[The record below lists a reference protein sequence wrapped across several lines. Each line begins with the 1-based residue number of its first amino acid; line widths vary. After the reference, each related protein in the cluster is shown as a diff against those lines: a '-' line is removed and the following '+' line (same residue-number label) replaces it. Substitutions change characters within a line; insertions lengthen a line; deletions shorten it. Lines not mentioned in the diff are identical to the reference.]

1 MRIVVFDDMATLAD
15 MFLINAAGL
24 LQQCCPPRH
33 ALHVVYDGEGA
44 VAAGRGVDDEEAP
57 RGHRGDDAVAR
68 LRGTETRT
76 GDVARGEDKD
86 TPLGQG
92 LFDMWRIVPVEC
104 AGVCPDDGVARGE
117 EPFEDLGL
125 EGRVE
130 AADDGVAG
138 ADRLLGPA
146 EGAAPLLGRY
156 LARGEECDLRKVEQG
171 YVARV
176 VVIESH
182 KNVGCRID
190 LSTLRPSLPH
200 IETSNTDSPRETR
213 TIHIAG
219 QKACLRDDTYVHEA
233 SLLHSFQCAK
243 VAKFERER
251 YVTKTFVICLAAAW
265 RRADTKI

>member
-1 MRIVVFDDMATLAD
+1 MRIVVFNDIAALAD

-33 ALHVVYDGEGA
+33 AFHVVYDGEGA

-76 GDVARGEDKD
+76 RDVARGEDKD
-86 TPLGQG
+86 APLGHG

-104 AGVCPDDGVARGE
+104 AGVRPDDGVARGE

-156 LARGEECDLRKVEQG
+156 LPRGEECDLRKVEQG

-182 KNVGCRID
+182 KKRG
-190 LSTLRPSLPH
+190 LPH
-200 IETSNTDSPRETR
+200 
-213 TIHIAG
+213 
-219 QKACLRDDTYVHEA
+219 
-233 SLLHSFQCAK
+233 
-243 VAKFERER
+243 
-251 YVTKTFVICLAAAW
+251 
-265 RRADTKI
+265 

>member
-1 MRIVVFDDMATLAD
+1 

-24 LQQCCPPRH
+24 LQQCCPSRH
-33 ALHVVYDGEGA
+33 AFHVVYDGEGA

-92 LFDMWRIVPVEC
+92 LFDMWRITSAEC

-125 EGRVE
+125 KGRVE

-171 YVARV
+171 CVARV

-190 LSTLRPSLPH
+190 LPRIQAFAAPLE
-200 IETSNTDSPRETR
+200 ISNTDSPRETR

-219 QKACLRDDTYVHEA
+219 QKACLCDDTYVYGA
-233 SLLHSFQCAK
+233 SLLHFFREIK
-243 VAKFERER
+243 VAKFECER

>member
-1 MRIVVFDDMATLAD
+1 
-15 MFLINAAGL
+15 MFLINAASL
-24 LQQCCPPRH
+24 LQQCCPSRH
-33 ALHVVYDGEGA
+33 AFHVVYDGEGA

-104 AGVCPDDGVARGE
+104 AGVRPDDGVARGE

-138 ADRLLGPA
+138 ADRLLG
-146 EGAAPLLGRY
+146 RY

-182 KNVGCRID
+182 KKRG
-190 LSTLRPSLPH
+190 LPH
-200 IETSNTDSPRETR
+200 
-213 TIHIAG
+213 
-219 QKACLRDDTYVHEA
+219 
-233 SLLHSFQCAK
+233 
-243 VAKFERER
+243 
-251 YVTKTFVICLAAAW
+251 
-265 RRADTKI
+265 